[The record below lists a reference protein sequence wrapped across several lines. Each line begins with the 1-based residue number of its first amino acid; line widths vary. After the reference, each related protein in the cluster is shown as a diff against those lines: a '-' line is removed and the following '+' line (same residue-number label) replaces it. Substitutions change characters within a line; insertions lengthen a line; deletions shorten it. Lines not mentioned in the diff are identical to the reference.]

1 MLLLEGTVSA
11 LTAVV
16 ALFLLPDTP
25 TTTRW
30 LRPEERALADKR
42 TSRDQLANAQ
52 GRDAV
57 WSALRD
63 ACRDRKTWLFCLIQN
78 FHYAGLSFTN
88 FLPT

>member
-1 MLLLEGTVSA
+1 MLFLEGTVSA
-11 LTAVV
+11 LTAIV

-30 LRPEERALADKR
+30 LKPEERDLADKR
-42 TSRDQLANAQ
+42 MKLDQLVNAH
-52 GRDAV
+52 GRDTV

-63 ACRDRKTWLFCLIQN
+63 ACRDRKTWLFCLLQN